1 MSFKGP
7 VMRITDIKSQPLGLV
22 LDSFCICQS
31 CHIVDTDIERVEVG
45 HPCSTCGEPSPS
57 GRSFF
62 GLPVYS
68 LINLMQ
74 VSYHSEN
81 VISQTGGLQDHYASE
96 DTKLAVVIFFV
107 ALREV
112 LMTSFLKNLMIAR
125 DIPEDICERLFE
137 DNPTHTQRMNKLFHS
152 LTGQKWK
159 KAIKIL
165 DGDSGI
171 DYANLDKFIEDTV
184 NARNTFLH
192 KGIKWAVGKDMVW
205 HCLERIPS
213 LLRLHVDLHNKYV
226 YPLYNNGREL
236 ITNR

>member
-1 MSFKGP
+1 
-7 VMRITDIKSQPLGLV
+7 MRIIDIKTQPLGLV

-31 CHIVDTDIERVEVG
+31 CHIVDTDHERIEVG

-62 GLPVYS
+62 SLPVYS

-81 VISQTGGLQDHYASE
+81 VISQTGGLQDHHASE

-112 LMTSFLKNLMIAR
+112 LMTRFLGSLMIDR
-125 DIPEDICERLFE
+125 NIPKDICERLFE
-137 DNPTHTQRMNKLFHS
+137 DNLTHTQRMNKLFQS

-165 DGDSGI
+165 SEDSGI

-184 NARNTFLH
+184 NARKTFLH
-192 KGIKWAVGKDMVW
+192 QGIKWAVGKDMVR

-213 LLRLHVDLHNKYV
+213 LLQLHVDLHNKYV
-226 YPLYNNGREL
+226 YPLYKTG
-236 ITNR
+236 

>member
-1 MSFKGP
+1 MSFKELL
-7 VMRITDIKSQPLGLV
+7 VRIIDIKTQPLGLV
-22 LDSFCICQS
+22 LNSFCICQN

-45 HPCSTCGEPSPS
+45 HPCSTCGEPSPG

-74 VSYHSEN
+74 VSYHSDN
-81 VISQTGGLQDHYASE
+81 VISQTGGLHDHHASE

-112 LMTSFLKNLMIAR
+112 LMTRFLRNLMIAR
-125 DIPEDICERLFE
+125 NIPEDICERLFE
-137 DNPTHTQRMNKLFHS
+137 DNPTHTQRMNKLFQS

-165 DGDSGI
+165 SEDSGI
-171 DYANLDKFIEDTV
+171 DYANLDEFIEDTV

-192 KGIKWAVGKDMVW
+192 KGIKWAVGKDMAR

-213 LLRLHVDLHNKYV
+213 LLRLHADLHNKYV
-226 YPLYNNGREL
+226 YPLYNTG
-236 ITNR
+236 